1 MTPLLAALA
10 AALDSI
16 EPLPP
21 EATPLGAVS
30 AVIMRM
36 ARSYL
41 SDGMVFCERGDD
53 VNAHASAA
61 YAFGWLDAGSYIGFI
76 TGLNSEET
84 RSFDGAIPGAQQHRL
99 LEKTGRY
106 ERLLCEATCSLSP
119 APDPETPMY
128 AAAGHLLFE
137 GQGALER
144 GRRLSD
150 EGRTAAALGWY
161 SYGFGWLDA
170 GVQAGLFSVV
180 GSREIFTV

>member
-1 MTPLLAALA
+1 MTPLLSALA
-10 AALDSI
+10 EDLGSI
-16 EPLPP
+16 TPLPP
-21 EATPLGAVS
+21 EGTPLRAVS
-30 AVIMRM
+30 AVIVRM

-41 SDGMVFCERGDD
+41 SDGEVFLARGDD

-61 YAFGWLDAGSYIGFI
+61 YAFGWLDAGAYLGFYADRKPAAAPSLDGVI
-76 TGLNSEET
+76 PEE
-84 RSFDGAIPGAQQHRL
+84 QQHRL
-99 LEKTGRY
+99 QEKTARY

-128 AAAGHLLFE
+128 MAAGRVLSA
-137 GQGALER
+137 GQDALER
-144 GRRLSD
+144 GRELFD
-150 EGRTAAALGWY
+150 EGKIACALGWF